1 MKFPWFSSE
10 KPSKKNIEP
19 IKRQELKKTYK
30 ISSLPENLQNI
41 AILIKQNE
49 EEIKYLNK
57 KLEVSLTT
65 KKVLEADLSKKL
77 KSINE

>member
-10 KPSKKNIEP
+10 KPSKKNSEP
-19 IKRQELKKTYK
+19 MKRQELKKTYK

-77 KSINE
+77 KSIKE